1 VARSRPL
8 ERLRRWAAAALLLV
22 AAAASPAARAE
33 RNTEIPNERDIVCL
47 ALNVYHEARNQPF
60 EGQLAVAHVT
70 LNRMEDSLGSASICD
85 VVFRGRDFSWTS
97 DPAKRRVKSAREANA
112 WETAQRVARIALEDR
127 DADPVGGSTFFHAI
141 WVQPDWAATFVRVR
155 QIGDHIFYARNK
167 PSRVVVEGT
176 GGQRAEVI
184 AD

>member
-1 VARSRPL
+1 VAGSRSLARF
-8 ERLRRWAAAALLLV
+8 RRWAFAALLLV
-22 AAAASPAARAE
+22 AAAASPEVRAE
-33 RNTEIPNERDIVCL
+33 RIADIPNERDIVCL

-70 LNRMEDSLGSASICD
+70 LNRVEDSLGAASICD

-97 DPAKRRVKSAREANA
+97 DPAKRRVKSVREVTA
-112 WETAQRVARIALEDR
+112 WETAQRVARMALEDR
-127 DADPVGGSTFFHAI
+127 DADPVGGSTFFHAT
-141 WVQPDWAATFVRVR
+141 WVQPDWATAFVRVR

-167 PSRVVVEGT
+167 PSRVVAEGT
-176 GGQRAEVI
+176 GGQRAEVV